1 MEILKESLNN
11 ISRTVNCF
19 GCGVCAVACPKGI
32 IKISFNSD
40 GFYEPSISEM
50 EQCLHCGVCLKVCSF
65 HHDGLSVSNQVHS
78 SYGAW
83 SKDEE
88 VRRQCSSGGVG
99 YELGRL
105 MIAEGGAVCGVRYNV
120 AKGIAEDFVA
130 KNEEGLKH
138 TIGSKYIQS
147 YTVDGFKAVDLNK
160 KSLVVG
166 TPCQIDSF
174 RRYLKLKKKEDN
186 VVLMDFFCH
195 GTPSM
200 HVWRTYCKMIEA
212 EIGPLK
218 NVVWRDKHYGWHD
231 SWNLRFNQDEKGSSQ
246 KESRWSKGDI
256 FYRLFLGDYC
266 MNPACHKNCKY
277 KYDQSAADIR
287 IGDAWGTKYA
297 EDEKG
302 VSTVAV
308 FTKKGQAMINELRD
322 ICEIQEQTFETVAE
336 SQMRKNCGKAF
347 MSGYVMRLLHKK
359 KIVSSDKWAVVFFL
373 ETLLR
378 FPSRVFKYITRKV

>member
-1 MEILKESLNN
+1 MSVSPTN
-11 ISRTVNCF
+11 ISHIANCF
-19 GCGVCAVACPKGI
+19 GCGVCAVACPKHI
-32 IKISFNSD
+32 IELSLNKD
-40 GFYEPSISEM
+40 GFYEPHITDES
-50 EQCLHCGVCLKVCSF
+50 QCVHCGVCLNVCSF
-65 HHDGLSVSNQVHS
+65 HNECLNASNQVFN

-83 SKDEE
+83 SKDED

-99 YELGRL
+99 FELGRQML
-105 MIAEGGAVCGVRYNV
+105 AEGGAVCGVRYNV
-120 AKGIAEDFVA
+120 EKGIAESFVA
-130 KNEEGLKH
+130 ENDEELKQ

-147 YTVDGFKAVDLNK
+147 YTVDGFRAIDLNRRN
-160 KSLVVG
+160 LVVG

-195 GTPSM
+195 GTPSLL
-200 HVWRTYCKMIEA
+200 VWRAYCKMVEA
-212 EIGPLK
+212 EIGPIE

-231 SWNLRFNQDEKGSSQ
+231 SWNMRFNQDENGSSQ

-297 EDEKG
+297 KDENGVSSVIVFSEKG
-302 VSTVAV
+302 
-308 FTKKGQAMINELRD
+308 QNMIDKLRD
-322 ICEIQEQTFETVAE
+322 LCEIQEVPFEVAAE

-347 MSGYVMRLLHKK
+347 MAGFVKNLSHKK
-359 KIVSSDKWAVVFFL
+359 SVIPSYIWVRIFRI

-378 FPSRVFKYITRKV
+378 FPSRVFNYIKRKI